1 MRRSAAKSIHSATRN
16 RLLEQQLEQQQ
27 RRVKKLLSKQTAIV
41 KGVGSGACEQG
52 CKGCFAGGG
61 ALLLLLHYASMLCAS
76 NEIFSSTKLFQ
87 AYFREPSTTN
97 LTILFFFSFPF
108 YIFTGCTK
116 VSDVGLVAAVSGC
129 GSSLKSL
136 HLNKCDKITVI
147 CF

>member
-87 AYFREPSTTN
+87 SFRAVPKIGCIFTTN
-97 LTILFFFSFPF
+97 FS
-108 YIFTGCTK
+108 K
-116 VSDVGLVAAVSGC
+116 R
-129 GSSLKSL
+129 
-136 HLNKCDKITVI
+136 
-147 CF
+147 